1 MWLCHLLSGFNY
13 LSFWPTFKYGRVHAS
28 IQTSPFSKQNRGD
41 LAVPAGG
48 LSPGEFRLEE
58 EKGQKAA
65 GRRGEEEAETCI

>member
-48 LSPGEFRLEE
+48 LSPGESCACPVAVPPTP
-58 EKGQKAA
+58 QDA
-65 GRRGEEEAETCI
+65 GTSSLGGT